1 MNRTC
6 VVEHRFCGLYNTSH
20 PKPSRCPLNP
30 IVMSASAF
38 ALILGG
44 AIAGAVVRSK
54 LPEHHLTG
62 DSKEVIRLST
72 ALVATLT
79 ALVLA
84 LMFAATRASF
94 EHTAASISRLATDIS
109 ELDDVLEEY
118 GPEAVPIR
126 KQLREEMGPLIDAM
140 WREDAIAAGRVAPGR
155 AKHNST
161 ALAMVRDLQP
171 RTPGQA
177 SLHARALQISTDIQ
191 QTRLGLFAQPPD
203 SVSTPFMVVLI
214 LWMMFLFTT
223 FSMSAKPNPTLAIV
237 LFVCILS
244 ASGAIYL
251 ILELGLPFDG
261 LMQVSNE
268 SLREALAPI

>member
-1 MNRTC
+1 MA
-6 VVEHRFCGLYNTSH
+6 G
-20 PKPSRCPLNP
+20 
-30 IVMSASAF
+30 SAF
-38 ALILGG
+38 ALILAGTILG
-44 AIAGAVVRSK
+44 AIVRSR

-62 DSKEVIRLST
+62 DSKEVIRLAT

-84 LMFAATRASF
+84 LLFAATRASF
-94 EHTAASISRLATDIS
+94 EHTSASVSRLATDIS

-118 GPEAVPIR
+118 GPAGTAIR
-126 KQLREEMGPLIDAM
+126 KQLRNEIGPLIDAM
-140 WREDAIAAGRVAPGR
+140 WRDDALAAGRTVPARP
-155 AKHNST
+155 KHNSS
-161 ALAMVRDLQP
+161 ALAMVHDLQP
-171 RTPGQA
+171 KTPGQA

-191 QTRLGLFAQPPD
+191 QTRLSLFARPPD
-203 SVSTPFMVVLI
+203 SFSTPFMVVLV

-251 ILELGLPFDG
+251 ILELGLPFGG

-268 SLREALAPI
+268 SLRDALTPI

>member
-1 MNRTC
+1 
-6 VVEHRFCGLYNTSH
+6 
-20 PKPSRCPLNP
+20 
-30 IVMSASAF
+30 MSASAF

-171 RTPGQA
+171 RTPTQA

-223 FSMSAKPNPTLAIV
+223 FSMSAKPNPTLVIV

>member
-1 MNRTC
+1 
-6 VVEHRFCGLYNTSH
+6 V
-20 PKPSRCPLNP
+20 
-30 IVMSASAF
+30 SAIALAGSAF
-38 ALILGG
+38 VLIVAGTILG
-44 AIAGAVVRSK
+44 ALARSR

-62 DSKEVIRLST
+62 DSKEVIRLAT

-84 LMFAATRASF
+84 LLFAATRASF
-94 EHTAASISRLATDIS
+94 EHTSASVSRLATDIS

-118 GPEAVPIR
+118 GPEGTAIR
-126 KQLREEMGPLIDAM
+126 KQLRAEMGPLIDAL
-140 WREDAIAAGRVAPGR
+140 WREDAVAAGRPIPTR
-155 AKHNST
+155 QKHNSS

-171 RTPGQA
+171 KTPGQM
-177 SLHARALQISTDIQ
+177 SLHTRALQISSDIQ
-191 QTRLGLFAQPPD
+191 QTHLGLLAQPPD
-203 SVSTPFMVVLI
+203 SVSTPFMIVLI

-223 FSMSAKPNPTLAIV
+223 FSMSAKPNPTLALV

-261 LMQVSNE
+261 LMQVSND
-268 SLREALAPI
+268 SLREALPPI

>member
-6 VVEHRFCGLYNTSH
+6 VVEHRFSGLYNASH

-203 SVSTPFMVVLI
+203 SVSTPVHGRVDSVDDVPVHHLQHVGQ
-214 LWMMFLFTT
+214 
-223 FSMSAKPNPTLAIV
+223 AQPNP
-237 LFVCILS
+237 
-244 ASGAIYL
+244 G
-251 ILELGLPFDG
+251 
-261 LMQVSNE
+261 
-268 SLREALAPI
+268 

>member
-1 MNRTC
+1 MAC
-6 VVEHRFCGLYNTSH
+6 
-20 PKPSRCPLNP
+20 
-30 IVMSASAF
+30 SAF
-38 ALILGG
+38 GLILGG
-44 AIAGAVVRSK
+44 AILGSIARSK

-62 DSKEVIRLST
+62 DSKEVIRLAT

-84 LMFAATRASF
+84 LLFAATRASF
-94 EHTAASISRLATDIS
+94 EHTSASVSRLATDIS

-118 GPEAVPIR
+118 GPNGIAIR
-126 KQLREEMGPLIDAM
+126 KRL
-140 WREDAIAAGRVAPGR
+140 
-155 AKHNST
+155 
-161 ALAMVRDLQP
+161 MVRDLQP
-171 RTPGQA
+171 KTPTEV
-177 SLHARALQISTDIQ
+177 SLHTRALQISSDIQ
-191 QTRLGLFAQPPD
+191 QTRLGLLAQPPD
-203 SVSTPFMVVLI
+203 SVSTPFMVVLV

-251 ILELGLPFDG
+251 ILELGLPFGG

-268 SLREALAPI
+268 SLRDALTPI

>member
-1 MNRTC
+1 MAATA
-6 VVEHRFCGLYNTSH
+6 FGL
-20 PKPSRCPLNP
+20 
-30 IVMSASAF
+30 IM
-38 ALILGG
+38 
-44 AIAGAVVRSK
+44 AGTFVGMIVRSR

-62 DSKEVIRLST
+62 DSKEVIRLAT

-94 EHTAASISRLATDIS
+94 EHTSASVSRLATDIS
-109 ELDDVLEEY
+109 ELDDVLDEY
-118 GPEAVPIR
+118 GPEGVAIR
-126 KQLREEMGPLIDAM
+126 KQLRSEIGPLIDTM
-140 WREDAIAAGRVAPGR
+140 WRDDAVAAGRTVPARP
-155 AKHNST
+155 KHNSS

-171 RTPGQA
+171 KTPTQA
-177 SLHARALQISTDIQ
+177 SLQTRALQIGTDIQ
-191 QTRLGLFAQPPD
+191 QTRLSLFAQAPD
-203 SVSTPFMVVLI
+203 SVSTPFMVVLV

-251 ILELGLPFDG
+251 ILELGLPFGG
-261 LMQVSNE
+261 LMQVSND
-268 SLREALAPI
+268 SLREALTPI